1 MYIPKQFE
9 VSELSQIKKFVE
21 HSAAAD
27 FITVDNEGQPLST
40 LMPVLW
46 IEDGS
51 EYGQLIMHISRGNQQ
66 WKSIKPN
73 QKALAIVH
81 GVQAYIT
88 PNSYASKSE
97 NGKVVPTWNY
107 TSVHISG
114 TVTLTE
120 DETDLL
126 KMVEL
131 LTDRHEKAESKPW
144 SVSDAPDDY
153 IASQLRAIIGI
164 TMTINKVEAKAKL
177 NQNRPDS
184 DRAGVIKKLSVSENF
199 GDRQIAQLMT
209 TDNDKPNRLI

>member
-27 FITVDNEGQPLST
+27 FVTVDGDGQPIST

-73 QKALAIVH
+73 QKALAIFH

-120 DETDLL
+120 DETELL

-131 LTDRHEKAESKPW
+131 LTDHHEKAEPKPW

-153 IASQLRAIIGI
+153 ISSQLRAIIGI

-184 DRAGVIKKLSVSENF
+184 DRTGVIKKLSVSENF
-199 GDRQIAQLMT
+199 GDRQIAHLMT
-209 TDNDKPNRLI
+209 NDNEKPNRLI

>member
-9 VSELSQIKKFVE
+9 VSDLAQIKKFVE
-21 HSAAAD
+21 LSASAD
-27 FITVDNEGQPLST
+27 FVTVDGNGQPLST

-46 IEDGS
+46 IEDES

-66 WKSIKPN
+66 WKSIHPN

-88 PNSYASKSE
+88 PNSYATKSE

-120 DETDLL
+120 NEFELL

-131 LTDRHEKAESKPW
+131 LTDHHEKTEPKPW

-164 TMTINKVEAKAKL
+164 TMKIEKVEAKAKL
-177 NQNRPDS
+177 NQNRPES
-184 DRAGVIKKLSVSENF
+184 DRAGVIKTLLASEKS
-199 GDRQIAQLMT
+199 GDQDIAKLMT
-209 TDNDKPNRLI
+209 AENEKPNRII

>member
-21 HSAAAD
+21 HSASAD
-27 FITVDNEGQPLST
+27 FVTVDDDGQPLST

-46 IEDGS
+46 VEDGS

-66 WKSIKPN
+66 WKSISPN

-81 GVQAYIT
+81 GVQAYIS

-120 DETDLL
+120 DETELL

-131 LTDRHEKAESKPW
+131 LTDHHEKFEPKPW
-144 SVSDAPDDY
+144 RVSEAPDDY

-164 TMTINKVEAKAKL
+164 TMKIEKIEAKAKL
-177 NQNRPDS
+177 NQNRPES
-184 DRAGVIKKLSVSENF
+184 DRAGVIKKLLSSENF
-199 GDRQIAQLMT
+199 GDLEIARLMT
-209 TDNDKPNRLI
+209 TDNEKPNRII